1 MGFSCA
7 LSCVLFVNSAGYE
20 EGPKSAFNMV
30 ADAVTDWDWEYD
42 GMILLINV
50 TWDDRNYGNSR

>member
-1 MGFSCA
+1 MPT
-7 LSCVLFVNSAGYE
+7 NSAGYE
-20 EGPKSAFNMV
+20 EGPKSAFNIV

-50 TWDDRNYGNSR
+50 NLDFNNYGNFRKDW

>member
-1 MGFSCA
+1 
-7 LSCVLFVNSAGYE
+7 
-20 EGPKSAFNMV
+20 MV

-50 TWDDRNYGNSR
+50 TWDDRNYGNFTKDW